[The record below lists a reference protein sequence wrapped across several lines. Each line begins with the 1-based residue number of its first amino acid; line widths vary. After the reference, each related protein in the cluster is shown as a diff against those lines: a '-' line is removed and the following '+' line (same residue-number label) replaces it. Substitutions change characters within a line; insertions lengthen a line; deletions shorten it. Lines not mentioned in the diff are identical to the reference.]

1 MELNLF
7 QSILFGLFSGL
18 AEILPVSAPAHRAIL
33 MKLFGE
39 SGDSP
44 LLSLMVHIA
53 TVAALYYSCHTQIL
67 RLLRAQKLAAV
78 PKRRRKR
85 PLDTNSLMDIRVL
98 RTTLIPII
106 LGFVLYPKV
115 SSWGSNLLI
124 LGLLLLVNGVI
135 LYIPP
140 YMPGSNK
147 KSATMSRLDG
157 FLMGLGGGL
166 SVLPGISSIGTST
179 SIASVCG
186 VDRQYALNTALLM
199 NIPVTIGFI
208 VFDFV
213 AMFTAGVGSISFGF
227 LFSCILAA
235 AATFGGVYL
244 AVKVMRG
251 LAVNIGFSCFAY
263 YSWGSALLAMFLYII
278 I

>member
-1 MELNLF
+1 MDLNLF
-7 QSILFGLFSGL
+7 QSILYGLFSGL

-33 MKLFGE
+33 MKLFGQ

-53 TVAALYYSCHTQIL
+53 ILAGLYYSCHTQIL
-67 RLLRAQKLAAV
+67 RLLRAQKLAAI

-98 RTTLIPII
+98 RSTLIPII

-115 SSWGSNLLI
+115 SSWGTNLLI

-147 KSATMSRLDG
+147 KSGTMSRLDG

-199 NIPVTIGFI
+199 NIAVTVGFI
-208 VFDFV
+208 VFDIV
-213 AMFTAGVGSISFGF
+213 ALFTAGVGSVTFGF
-227 LFSCILAA
+227 LFGCILAA
-235 AATFGGVYL
+235 AAAFGGVYL
-244 AVKVMRG
+244 AVKAMRA
-251 LAVNIGFSCFAY
+251 LAVNIGFSGFAY
-263 YSWGSALLAMFLYII
+263 YSWGAALLAMILYII